1 MYQIREIRA
10 GRSESTSDCSFVY
23 VIYCLRSVGRE
34 PGRLASSTE
43 SAVSTSASSKVLD
56 GRCVAGILRGLGS
69 SRIDGSAGPGHGGLG
84 SRDGEGNAEVGRFGK
99 EGSLGCDIEF
109 WPGMVSPLA
118 SPAQMWCVKLVLM
131 AGRTEME
138 GGRQHI
144 LLRR

>member
-10 GRSESTSDCSFVY
+10 GRSESTLDCSFAY
-23 VIYCLRSVGRE
+23 VMYCLRSVGKE
-34 PGRLASSTE
+34 PGKLASSTE
-43 SAVSTSASSKVLD
+43 SAVSTSASSKLLD
-56 GRCVAGILRGLGS
+56 GRCVTGMLSGCGS
-69 SRIDGSAGPGHGGLG
+69 SRIDGSLGPGHGGLG
-84 SRDGEGNAEVGRFGK
+84 SSDGEGSAEVGRFGK
-99 EGSLGCDIEF
+99 DGSLGCDIEF

-131 AGRTEME
+131 AGRTDME